1 MSLLLQPWRNMGLI
15 CQQKKLKVSNDYI
28 GKSKKIDRK
37 KPVVR
42 TYGLVQELSKIGG
55 CALIWDSGV
64 GI

>member
-1 MSLLLQPWRNMGLI
+1 MGLI